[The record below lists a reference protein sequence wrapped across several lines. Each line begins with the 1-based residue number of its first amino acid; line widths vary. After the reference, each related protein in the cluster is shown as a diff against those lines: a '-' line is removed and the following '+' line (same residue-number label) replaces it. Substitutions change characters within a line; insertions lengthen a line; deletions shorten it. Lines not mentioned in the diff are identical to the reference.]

1 MKKIAVQPNGKRVW
15 AGFRRVGRPKLKLYE
30 VVRPATMDKL
40 TNLNILLAN
49 WKNEVSEIELLQI
62 VVDTAHDRES
72 KIL

>member
-72 KIL
+72 KML